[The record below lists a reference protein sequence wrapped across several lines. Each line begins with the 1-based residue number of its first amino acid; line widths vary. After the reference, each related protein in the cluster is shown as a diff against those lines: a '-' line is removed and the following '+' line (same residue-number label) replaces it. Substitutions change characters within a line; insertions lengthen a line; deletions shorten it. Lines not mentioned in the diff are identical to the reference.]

1 MLILKV
7 AYKVCIPT
15 DIDVSLGHQAR
26 HSGGP
31 ANIDRSRAHSLV
43 DEVPLSRAIFAVPPT
58 PRDLCQS
65 TLIGSGQRDVIAVI
79 SRSAKP
85 RCSFQDCGGVARA
98 RSCWGR
104 AYGARDDGH
113 QTCGRFRG
121 MRLIYKIIC
130 KLLGEMPVVGIA
142 RCEALFPHPIA
153 QVGHS
158 F

>member
-85 RCSFQDCGGVARA
+85 RCSFRDWGGVARA
-98 RSCWGR
+98 RIPLPPALRRIRESAEEPDVPAG
-104 AYGARDDGH
+104 GARSS
-113 QTCGRFRG
+113 CSS
-121 MRLIYKIIC
+121 
-130 KLLGEMPVVGIA
+130 
-142 RCEALFPHPIA
+142 
-153 QVGHS
+153 S
-158 F
+158 FSSSSQ